1 MTGGGRAGR
10 RAGGQRR
17 RVAFLGLSLTTL
29 TTAAWAQGPV
39 CATDNAGITVP
50 DGFCVVVV
58 ADGLGRARHLAV
70 ASNGD
75 VLVAVPGRDSG
86 GVVLLRDTDGDGKA
100 DLRRWVISDRQ
111 AADVQLYTASGR
123 TWLYY
128 AVNRGILRVPWR
140 VGATTAQGAADT
152 VVRGLVYQGQHGI
165 KTFVIAPD
173 GRLFVNVGAPS
184 NSCQQQDRQKGS
196 MGRDPCPLLDSAGG
210 IWLFDANGSDQTST
224 PATHYA
230 TGLRNTVA
238 MAFRS
243 ANGELYGLMHGRDQ
257 LGALWG
263 YSDSASA
270 EKPAEEFVEIT
281 KGMDNGWPY
290 CYYDP
295 ALHEKVLAPEYGGD
309 GTTVG
314 RCADKASPLVAFP
327 AHWAPDGLLFY
338 TGTQFPA
345 EYRGG
350 AFVAFHGSWNRAP
363 LPQQGY
369 NLVFVEFAGDEPG
382 KWRVF
387 ADGFRDVRSR
397 PVGVA
402 QGPDGSIYVS
412 DDASGRVYR
421 ILYRGSRP

>member
-1 MTGGGRAGR
+1 MTIGGRAGGLLGSAR
-10 RAGGQRR
+10 WLG
-17 RVAFLGLSLTTL
+17 AFALGVMAVP
-29 TTAAWAQGPV
+29 AAARAQGPV
-39 CATDNAGITVP
+39 CASDNAGITVP

-58 ADGLGRARHLAV
+58 ADGLGRARHLTV

-100 DLRRWVISDRQ
+100 DVRRMVVSDPQ

-128 AVNRGILRVPWR
+128 AVSRGILRVPWR
-140 VGATTAQGAADT
+140 VGATATQGAVDT

-196 MGRDPCPLLDSAGG
+196 LGRDPCPLLDSAGG

-224 PATHYA
+224 PTTHYA

-238 MAFRS
+238 MAIRPTDS
-243 ANGELYGLMHGRDQ
+243 QLYGLMHGRDQ

-270 EKPAEEFVEIT
+270 EKPAEEFVKIT
-281 KGMDNGWPY
+281 EGMDNGWPY

-309 GTTVG
+309 GTAVG
-314 RCADKASPLVAFP
+314 RCGDKASPLVAFP

-345 EYRGG
+345 AYRGG

-369 NLVFVEFAGDEPG
+369 NLVFVEFTGEQPG

-397 PVGVA
+397 PVGLA

-412 DDASGRVYR
+412 DDAGGRVYR
-421 ILYRGSRP
+421 ILYRGPRP